1 MRHLSVQIFV
11 SLFNTV
17 HSFSEVFLECLLR
30 SLFYLIWEIMRL
42 KPYLQQETF
51 LALQSLTKW
60 ISLSKRKLN
69 RVPIW
74 TCAFIWIKF
83 QCTKFVVDKN
93 DYSSYYKVNKFS
105 PAFKHVQALVWMK
118 GRGGG
123 GMQILLSALKKTD
136 IQPVFETCKLPSKN
150 KIVSSTLTSS
160 HFVS

>member
-93 DYSSYYKVNKFS
+93 DYSSYYKVSKFS

-118 GRGGG
+118 GREGGG
-123 GMQILLSALKKTD
+123 GHADFAFCAKEDWHPNSFWNMQIAIK
-136 IQPVFETCKLPSKN
+136 E
-150 KIVSSTLTSS
+150 
-160 HFVS
+160 